1 MEIPFKI
8 IFMDCNMPI
17 IDGYDTTI
25 KLIEMCNKYKFKKPY
40 IVALT
45 AYSKHELKNLN
56 KKCLESGM
64 DLCISKPINFEE
76 IKYIF

>member
-17 IDGYDTTI
+17 IDGYDTTR
-25 KLIEMCNKYKFKKPY
+25 KLIEMCHKYNFKKPY

-45 AYSKHELKNLN
+45 AYSSHELKNLET
-56 KKCLESGM
+56 KCLQSGM
-64 DLCISKPINFEE
+64 D
-76 IKYIF
+76 